1 MYAFVKFVSAIHFLK
16 KSTIRFRELLE
27 LTPPGSIFLF
37 VDNAHH
43 RVTRFIENLVFPDGV
58 YEERKSC
65 RENAYYKLYTC
76 YAELHPTVESMKSP
90 YVTELVSMVKYWLD
104 RSPLLDFHVNVF
116 LLVKKANASN
126 EAKFEPKS
134 DKL

>member
-1 MYAFVKFVSAIHFLK
+1 MG
-16 KSTIRFRELLE
+16 RFRELLR

-65 RENAYYKLYTC
+65 RENAHYKLYTC
-76 YAELHPTVESMKSP
+76 YAELHPSEESMKSP
-90 YVTELVSMVKYWLD
+90 HVAELVSLVKYWLD

-116 LLVKKANASN
+116 LLVKKANKPR
-126 EAKFEPKS
+126 EAKMEATS
-134 DKL
+134 QDC